1 MNETMPHGGHCTG
14 GGPHPGANPPPRSA
28 SLPARMR
35 PLPEGAELLPA
46 RLEQLLEAAGDG
58 VVVLD
63 REGRPTWLNA
73 SAERL
78 LGLSRAALPDG
89 SLWAEPSPLQTPE
102 LARGCR
108 RAAEGGTP
116 VTVKEYLAPR
126 DAWVEARISPSP
138 AGLLVLLRDVTEVE
152 HALGR
157 AERFAEDLRHKEAR
171 FRSFLESTSVV
182 LWVTDASGHFQAD
195 SPSWCAFTGQSGEKW
210 RDGSGWLE
218 AIHPQD
224 RALASAA
231 WKRAFESRGVYEVEY
246 RLRRVDGSYT
256 PVLSRGVPV
265 LEPDGTVREWVG
277 AITDITAQRRAHQ
290 ALELLAEAGVALTS
304 SLEPRLA
311 LERLARCVVP
321 GFAEWCAVY
330 LRATHGALE
339 RVACV
344 DQDTTRALRMR
355 TEGLDPE
362 DGPHDPRRVVE
373 TGELEHF
380 RPLAEQF
387 LYGQEQ
393 SAARRALRF
402 TFAGLRG
409 MTVPLTLNGQV
420 LGAITF
426 AAGRGYRPYD
436 AEDQRLAVELAHRA
450 AVAIEHSHLL
460 ALPPPPRR

>member
-1 MNETMPHGGHCTG
+1 
-14 GGPHPGANPPPRSA
+14 
-28 SLPARMR
+28 MR
-35 PLPEGAELLPA
+35 PLPEGADLPPA
-46 RLEQLLEAAGDG
+46 RLQQLLDAAGDG
-58 VVVLD
+58 VLVLD
-63 REGRPTWLNA
+63 LEGRPTWLNA

-78 LGLSRAALPDG
+78 LGLSRQALPAG
-89 SLWAEPSPLQTPE
+89 SLWAEPSPLGTLE
-102 LARGCR
+102 LVQACR
-108 RAAEGGTP
+108 RAAASGTP
-116 VTVKEYLAPR
+116 VTVKEHLAAR
-126 DAWVEARISPSP
+126 SAWMEARISPSP
-138 AGLLVLLRDVTEVE
+138 AGLLVLLRDVTEGVRARE
-152 HALGR
+152 R
-157 AERFAEDLRHKEAR
+157 AERLAEDLRHSEAR

-195 SPSWCAFTGQSGEKW
+195 SPSWCAFTGQSDEKW

-265 LEPDGTVREWVG
+265 LQPDGSVREWVG

-304 SLEPRLA
+304 SLELRLA
-311 LERLARCVVP
+311 LERLARCA
-321 GFAEWCAVY
+321 GARFAEWCALY
-330 LRATHGALE
+330 LRTAEGALE

-344 DQDTTRALRMR
+344 DHDGTRALRMR
-355 TEGLDPE
+355 TEGLNPE

-380 RPLAEQF
+380 RPLTEQF
-387 LYGQEQ
+387 LYGQEHH
-393 SAARRALRF
+393 AARRALRF

-409 MTVPLTLNGQV
+409 MTVPLTLNGKV
-420 LGAITF
+420 LGALTF
-426 AAGRGYRPYD
+426 AAGKGYRPYD

-460 ALPPPPRR
+460 ALPPHPRR